1 MQLRNSYS
9 LLAVLAVIASPAFA
23 QDAPAPEAE
32 APADGAAQLPQSAA
46 DLAEEAQNA
55 ADNAESAAQDAADA
69 VNGDAAE
76 EEAGADAATEGE
88 AAATS
93 DDGASAEG
101 TAAGEAN
108 ADEAESATE
117 QPEAAAE
124 EPASD
129 EPAAAGEAAETGEA
143 AAPGAPV
150 EGGTPSEQAAEGADD
165 EPKVGSYYAKS
176 THSDWT
182 IRCVTTE
189 SGNDPC
195 ELYQLLKDSDG
206 NSVAEMTLIPLSNGE
221 VAAGATMVVPLE
233 TDLTKGLS
241 FGIDGNK
248 ASGYPFSFCA
258 PVGCVSRMGFT
269 ADELGALK
277 GGSKANVE
285 LLPFGSDP
293 KNPVELE
300 LSLAGFTAAYSELE
314 QLAKEA
320 QATAEQQGGNTEEQ
334 PAEEEAQPAE

>member
-9 LLAVLAVIASPAFA
+9 LLAVLAIMASPAFA
-23 QDAPAPEAE
+23 QDAAAPETE

-46 DLAEEAQNA
+46 DLADEAQNA
-55 ADNAESAAQDAADA
+55 ADNAESAAQDAADTL
-69 VNGDAAE
+69 NGDAAE
-76 EEAGADAATEGE
+76 GEADA
-88 AAATS
+88 
-93 DDGASAEG
+93 D
-101 TAAGEAN
+101 TAASEAET
-108 ADEAESATE
+108 DGAESATE

-124 EPASD
+124 EPASE
-129 EPAAAGEAAETGEA
+129 EPAADGATTEEPATDGAAAETDTSGEA
-143 AAPGAPV
+143 AAPDAAA
-150 EGGTPSEQAAEGADD
+150 EGGTPSEQAAESADD

-241 FGIDGNK
+241 FAVDGNK

-269 ADELGALK
+269 PGELSALK
-277 GGSKANVE
+277 GGSKASVG

-293 KNPVELE
+293 ENPVELE
-300 LSLAGFTAAYSELE
+300 LSLAGFTAAYNE
-314 QLAKEA
+314 LAKLAEEA
-320 QATAEQQGGNTEEQ
+320 QATAEQQGGTTEEQ
-334 PAEEEAQPAE
+334 PAEEPQPAE

>member
-23 QDAPAPEAE
+23 QDAAPPEAE
-32 APADGAAQLPQSAA
+32 APADDAAQLPQSAA

-55 ADNAESAAQDAADA
+55 ADNAESATQDAADA
-69 VNGDAAE
+69 VNGAAAE

-93 DDGASAEG
+93 DDAAAEG
-101 TAAGEAN
+101 TA

-124 EPASD
+124 EPA
-129 EPAAAGEAAETGEA
+129 AAGEAAETGEA
-143 AAPGAPV
+143 AAPDAPA

-293 KNPVELE
+293 ENPVELE

>member
-9 LLAVLAVIASPAFA
+9 LLAVLAIMASPAFA
-23 QDAPAPEAE
+23 QDAAAPETE

-46 DLAEEAQNA
+46 DLADEAQNA
-55 ADNAESAAQDAADA
+55 ADNAEAAAQDAADTL
-69 VNGDAAE
+69 NGDAATS
-76 EEAGADAATEGE
+76 EAET
-88 AAATS
+88 
-93 DDGASAEG
+93 DG
-101 TAAGEAN
+101 
-108 ADEAESATE
+108 AESATE
-117 QPEAAAE
+117 QPEAAAKQPASE
-124 EPASD
+124 EPATDGAATD
-129 EPAAAGEAAETGEA
+129 EPATDEAAETDATGEA
-143 AAPGAPV
+143 AAPDAAT
-150 EGGTPSEQAAEGADD
+150 EGGTPSEQAAEGADN

-206 NSVAEMTLIPLSNGE
+206 NSVAEMTLIPLTNGE

-241 FGIDGNK
+241 FAIDGNK

-269 ADELGALK
+269 SGELSALK
-277 GGSKANVE
+277 GGSKASVG
-285 LLPFGSDP
+285 LLPFGADP
-293 KNPVELE
+293 ENPVELE
-300 LSLAGFTAAYSELE
+300 LSLAGFTAAYNE
-314 QLAKEA
+314 LAKLADEA
-320 QATAEQQGGNTEEQ
+320 QATAEQPGDATEEQ
-334 PAEEEAQPAE
+334 PAEETQPAE